1 MFFFHIQVSWLAL
14 ASVGGG
20 GFALNSHSGAAS
32 GLKLTP
38 MGERFAP
45 KLAKSLEVVQ
55 QLVQHKN
62 RPLA

>member
-14 ASVGGG
+14 GSFGGG

-32 GLKLTP
+32 GLKLKP
-38 MGERFAP
+38 MGERLAP